1 MRHLS
6 REDILPREKSENSA
20 GQEISSADKA
30 PHRKACVCASSGQDS
45 ARTIIWTLAWDVDF
59 AAIAKEIGKST
70 SGLQV
75 DFFVH
80 ESSRY
85 VKRLRAHPAKDRQT
99 RAALAQNRFTRID
112 PNLFATPQGGA
123 RSSEQGVIE
132 P

>member
-1 MRHLS
+1 VPRG
-6 REDILPREKSENSA
+6 EILPREKSANSS
-20 GQEISSADKA
+20 GQEISSAHKA
-30 PHRKACVCASSGQDS
+30 TQRRARVRDSSGQDS
-45 ARTIIWTLAWDVDF
+45 VRTIIRTLAWHVDF

-80 ESSRY
+80 ESSRH
-85 VKRLRAHPAKDRQT
+85 VKRLRASPAKDRQT

-112 PNLFATPQGGA
+112 PNPFATPQGGA

>member
-1 MRHLS
+1 
-6 REDILPREKSENSA
+6 
-20 GQEISSADKA
+20 
-30 PHRKACVCASSGQDS
+30 
-45 ARTIIWTLAWDVDF
+45 VDF

-75 DFFVH
+75 DLSVH
-80 ESSRY
+80 EPSRH
-85 VKRLRAHPAKDRQT
+85 VKCLRASPAKDRQT

-112 PNLFATPQGGA
+112 PNAFATPQGGA